1 MPRHRIG
8 PLARLGYT
16 LCTMGPRMRRAV
28 LVAGVVSFG
37 ASALAACASSPDPVV
52 ASLPITAATV
62 PVPVPVVEA
71 PIEEPESKSPPRNA
85 ERTIARVRPKLRGC
99 YERGLAIDPRM
110 PGGALRVHAR
120 VSSDGSVRGVEITKR
135 TGLSTSVASCVADEL
150 RATRFDPSAEPSSLD
165 VPVHFV
171 GR

>member
-1 MPRHRIG
+1 MH
-8 PLARLGYT
+8 
-16 LCTMGPRMRRAV
+16 RAV
-28 LVAGVVSFG
+28 LGAGLVVFG
-37 ASALAACASSPDPVV
+37 ASAIAACAGSPDPVV
-52 ASLPITAATV
+52 ASLPITAAKLAPV
-62 PVPVPVVEA
+62 AAPVPSSVEA
-71 PIEEPESKSPPRNA
+71 EPEPEPKVPPRNA

-99 YERGLAIDPRM
+99 YERGLAIDPKM

-120 VSSDGSVRGVEITKR
+120 VTPDGSVSGVEITKR
-135 TGLSTSVASCVADEL
+135 TGLSTGVASCVAEEL

>member
-1 MPRHRIG
+1 MF
-8 PLARLGYT
+8 
-16 LCTMGPRMRRAV
+16 
-28 LVAGVVSFG
+28 GVST
-37 ASALAACASSPDPVV
+37 AAACASSPDPVV

-62 PVPVPVVEA
+62 PVPAPVVEPPA
-71 PIEEPESKSPPRNA
+71 VEEPESKSPPRNA

-110 PGGALRVHAR
+110 PSGALQVHAR
-120 VSSDGSVRGVEITKR
+120 VSSDGSVSGVEITKR
-135 TGLSTSVASCVADEL
+135 KGLSTGVASCVADEL
-150 RATRFDPSAEPSSLD
+150 RAARFDPSSEPSSLD